1 MGARQAGRGNRQR
14 GGALGIAA
22 IDHQLHLV
30 RQLGREQVEKAAGCC
45 DHRREAPVGHVAA
58 DAVEERIQAAAR
70 AVLVVELDPQSGGS
84 CLALDP
90 SGAFSTRILSAIRR
104 PAPSTVRSA
113 RAKAALLP
121 PAIRTGAAEV

>member
-1 MGARQAGRGNRQR
+1 MRALQAGRGNRQR

-58 DAVEERIQAAAR
+58 DAVEERIQATAR

-90 SGAFSTRILSAIRR
+90 FRSILDQDLVGDSKACPLNGALCASQSGA
-104 PAPSTVRSA
+104 
-113 RAKAALLP
+113 AAA
-121 PAIRTGAAEV
+121 AIRTGAAEV